1 MLQPIFL
8 LMVLIFLNA
17 VFASAEIAVISMSD
31 LKLRQLCEAGDRR
44 AGKLEA
50 LIKQP
55 AKFLATIQVA
65 ITLAGFLQ
73 SAFAAENF
81 AQPLVTLLMG
91 TGIPVAEEALKSACI
106 VVITLILAYF
116 NLVFGELVPKR
127 VAMKKAEELALKM
140 AGMLSLVAKIFAPL
154 VWLLTAST
162 NFWLRRFGIDPEE
175 EEETVSEEEIRLLLA
190 EGREQGTIPT
200 EETEMIQNVF
210 GFDDIAVGTIC
221 THRREMVSLSTEE
234 DEAVWDR
241 ILAESVHTY
250 YPIFAGRSEDVVG
263 ILDGKAYFRMKDHT
277 RDKVMQCAVQKPMLA
292 ADSMKANRLFEQMK
306 QQQNYFAVVTDAY
319 GGVTG
324 IVTLCDIMEYLV
336 GDLENAVTA

>member
-81 AQPLVTLLMG
+81 AQPLVTLLRG

-190 EGREQGTIPT
+190 EGREQGT
-200 EETEMIQNVF
+200 
-210 GFDDIAVGTIC
+210 
-221 THRREMVSLSTEE
+221 MVSLSTEE

-324 IVTLCDIMEYLV
+324 IVTLCDIMSIWWEIWRIRLPHKMV
-336 GDLENAVTA
+336 L

>member
-1 MLQPIFL
+1 MNIAYFL
-8 LMVLIFLNA
+8 LPK
-17 VFASAEIAVISMSD
+17 SRIAYLYD
-31 LKLRQLCEAGDRR
+31 DFTFRQG
-44 AGKLEA
+44 LEKMRNRGYTA
-50 LIKQP
+50 
-55 AKFLATIQVA
+55 
-65 ITLAGFLQ
+65 
-73 SAFAAENF
+73 
-81 AQPLVTLLMG
+81 
-91 TGIPVAEEALKSACI
+91 IPV
-106 VVITLILAYF
+106 ITRDGRYVGTVSEGDFLWRL
-116 NLVFGELVPKR
+116 LDTDDPS
-127 VAMKKAEELALKM
+127 MKKAEELALKM

-324 IVTLCDIMEYLV
+324 IVTLCDIMEDLV
-336 GDLENAVTA
+336 GDLENTVTA